1 MSFLESLTTFM
12 GMSTIELVAAVLGII
27 AVWLTVRQNIWGW
40 PIGLV
45 MVVLYVWIFYD
56 VKLYS
61 DMLLQCV
68 YAVLQLYG
76 WWQWL
81 RGGKQHQGREV
92 TSLGALPIAGG
103 LAIGAAGS
111 LVLGYLMGTHTDAAL
126 PWLDAALTG
135 FSLVAQFW
143 MAQKRLQCWALW
155 FVLDVIYVGLFYD
168 KGLYPTAVLYA
179 VFVGLAAYGWLD
191 WRRALAGAR

>member
-1 MSFLESLTTFM
+1 
-12 GMSTIELVAAVLGII
+12 MSTVELVAAVLGIV

-45 MVVLYVWIFYD
+45 MVVLYIWIFYD

-61 DMLLQCV
+61 DMLLQVV

-81 RGGKQHQGREV
+81 RGGRHHQGRDV
-92 TSLGALPIAGG
+92 TSLGVPAVLAG
-103 LAIGAAGS
+103 LAVGAVGS
-111 LVLGYLMGTHTDAAL
+111 LALGYLMGTHTDAAL

-155 FVLDVIYVGLFYD
+155 FVLDVIYVGLFYY

-179 VFVGLAAYGWLD
+179 VFVGLAAYGWRD
-191 WRRALAGAR
+191 WRRALAGTR